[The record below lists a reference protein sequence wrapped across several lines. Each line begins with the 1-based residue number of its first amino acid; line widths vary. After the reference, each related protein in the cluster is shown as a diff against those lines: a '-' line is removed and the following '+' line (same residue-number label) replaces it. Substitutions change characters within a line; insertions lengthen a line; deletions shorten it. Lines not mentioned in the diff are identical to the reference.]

1 MATIHKEVSIASP
14 AAAVWAVFRDV
25 GAVHTRL
32 APGFVVDCRM
42 DGTDRIVTFAN
53 GVVVREVIVHVDDE
67 TRRFVYSV
75 RSENLSHHNASF
87 QVFPTGADGCR
98 VVWIADL
105 LPDEAAA
112 GFGAMM
118 EQGANVMK
126 SALERQ
132 ARSPSQHVLS
142 ASRAAGRR

>member
-1 MATIHKEVSIASP
+1 MASIHKEVSIASS

-42 DGTDRIVTFAN
+42 DGKDRIVTFAN
-53 GVVVREVIVHVDDE
+53 GIVVREVIVHVDDE

-75 RSENLSHHNASF
+75 RSENLAHHNASF
-87 QVFPTGADGCR
+87 QVFPAGADHCR

-105 LPDEAAA
+105 LPDQAAA

-118 EQGANVMK
+118 DQGVVAMK

-132 ARSPSQHVLS
+132 APSPSQHLP
-142 ASRAAGRR
+142 